1 MAKKKCV
8 VFDLD
13 GTLCDL
19 NHRLKYIKCFPKQ
32 SERFHSSC
40 VGDTLIPRVFEL
52 YEMFRNSG
60 YAMVIL
66 TCRPKKYEHLTIEWL
81 ETNGVKYDV
90 LISSDKQELTD
101 DKAKKFY
108 KEHFIEPEYEIAFAV
123 DDRKM
128 VIDMWREEGIT
139 CLDVAGNTH

>member
-1 MAKKKCV
+1 MVKKKCV

-13 GTLCDL
+13 GTLCNL
-19 NHRLKYIKCFPKQ
+19 NHRLKYILSFPKQ
-32 SERFHSSC
+32 SEKFHTSC
-40 VGDTLIPRVFEL
+40 VDDTLVPRVFEM
-52 YEMFRNSG
+52 YELFRNNG
-60 YAMVIL
+60 YSMVIL
-66 TCRPKKYEHLTIEWL
+66 TCRPKKYEALTIEWL
-81 ETNGVKYDV
+81 SRHNVKYDL

-108 KEHFIEPEYEIAFAV
+108 KDNVIEPKYEIAFAV
-123 DDRKM
+123 DDRKC